1 MKNLLSK
8 TLLFV
13 ILLYL
18 AKPANATINAGWST
32 GGWTY
37 NLEEDV
43 YNYLTYESDTRSYS
57 LENSFKGGYINYLL
71 AGNAP
76 VYSIRKNY
84 ERGFYFSAYRNI
96 RSGVGLDNYY
106 DTINYSEKKTIDN
119 IFSEAYIN
127 RILHV
132 KYNQRNFNGAYF
144 DRMADLMFDVFSSSN
159 LILNASLSMY
169 TDCNNN
175 NNTAPRLMLSYYIS
189 EFDMS
194 IYFDVGKNRENKIMA
209 MTGMPF
215 NLGGFLKYG
224 RDLTSELPPTYV
236 PLTTGLFTE
245 QKYFAL
251 YIEYGKWGMHD
262 TGTAS
267 MYKIKA
273 VLSIDRFVG
282 FYIEYEGRESHYH
295 PYYSDKDR
303 DSYTKGVSWGLSGAI
318 L

>member
-13 ILLYL
+13 ILLYF
-18 AKPANATINAGWST
+18 AKPANATISAGWST

-43 YNYLTYESDTRSYS
+43 YNYLTYEWDTRTYS

-76 VYSIRKNY
+76 VYSFRKNY
-84 ERGFYFSAYRNI
+84 ERGFYFSVYRNMRTGAGI
-96 RSGVGLDNYY
+96 DSYY

-119 IFSEAYIN
+119 IFLDAYIH
-127 RILHV
+127 RMLHV

-144 DRMADLMFDVFSSSN
+144 DRMADIMFDLFYSPD
-159 LILNASLSMY
+159 LILNISYSLYM
-169 TDCNNN
+169 DCNDNSEH
-175 NNTAPRLMLSYYIS
+175 ALRMMIEYYIKD
-189 EFDMS
+189 FDLS
-194 IYFDVGKNRENKIMA
+194 IYVDIGKNRENKIMA
-209 MTGMPF
+209 MTGKPL
-215 NLGGFLKYG
+215 NLGCFLKYG
-224 RDLTSELPPTYV
+224 RDATNEIPPTYV

-251 YIEYGKWGMHD
+251 YIEYGKWGMND

-282 FYIEYEGRESHYH
+282 FYVEYEGRESHYH

-303 DSYTKGVSWGLSGAI
+303 DSYTKGISWGLSGAI